1 MFRRKRTGRIRVPG
15 MTGARKGLASAA
27 APVDFSPL
35 AAWARPGPRA
45 PANAMNGQTPQKGR
59 RHR

>member
-1 MFRRKRTGRIRVPG
+1 MFQRKRTGRIRVPG
-15 MTGARKGLASAA
+15 MTGERKGLAPAA

-35 AAWARPGPRA
+35 AAWAWPGPRA
-45 PANAMNGQTPQKGR
+45 PMIAMNGQTPQKGR